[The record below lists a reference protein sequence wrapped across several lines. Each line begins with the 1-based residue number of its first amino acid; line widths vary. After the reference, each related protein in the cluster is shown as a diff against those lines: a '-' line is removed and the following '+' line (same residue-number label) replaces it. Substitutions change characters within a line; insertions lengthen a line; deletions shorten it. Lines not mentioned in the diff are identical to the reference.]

1 VPDAGRPYVTLLL
14 RLWQVEDNGAPVWR
28 ASLESSQTGERHG
41 FADLGALF
49 TFLGDMTSVRPQ
61 QVDVETLRVSDDDT

>member
-1 VPDAGRPYVTLLL
+1 MPDAGRPYVTLLL
-14 RLWQVEDNGAPVWR
+14 RLWQVVGNGSPVWH

-49 TFLGDMTSVRPQ
+49 TFLRDLTSMYPRPAG
-61 QVDVETLRVSDDDT
+61 VETLQVSNDDA